1 MWGRSQNSIHGEGYL
16 TTFSVLI
23 LKGTSGFIFHVGD
36 TRVYRLRGDSLE
48 CLTRDHVQK
57 INRHQT
63 YLSRALG
70 ADPCLEVDMHT
81 LELEPDDLFILTSDG
96 VHEAIPPPE
105 FLSLAIAHRKHPE
118 VLSQVIIE
126 RALAQESQ
134 DNLSVQVAL
143 IASLGSASQT
153 EISQVMA
160 SLPFTPLFSP
170 GMTID
175 GLTIEKILHES
186 SRSQVYLVKDK
197 ARRQLIMKTPSVLF
211 QDDPLYLERFAL
223 EPWIGARLQSPH
235 NARVVR
241 PPEGRSC
248 LYYLTEYIPGPT
260 LAQVLRERRQLAI
273 VDALEIIELL
283 VQGVRAFHRKEIL
296 HQDLKPDNIVIGKKR
311 AGDCRF
317 RFLSRRRFT

>member
-1 MWGRSQNSIHGEGYL
+1 M
-16 TTFSVLI
+16 
-23 LKGTSGFIFHVGD
+23 
-36 TRVYRLRGDSLE
+36 
-48 CLTRDHVQK
+48 
-57 INRHQT
+57 
-63 YLSRALG
+63 
-70 ADPCLEVDMHT
+70 
-81 LELEPDDLFILTSDG
+81 
-96 VHEAIPPPE
+96 
-105 FLSLAIAHRKHPE
+105 
-118 VLSQVIIE
+118 
-126 RALAQESQ
+126 
-134 DNLSVQVAL
+134 
-143 IASLGSASQT
+143 
-153 EISQVMA
+153 
-160 SLPFTPLFSP
+160 
-170 GMTID
+170 
-175 GLTIEKILHES
+175 
-186 SRSQVYLVKDK
+186 KDK